1 MEESRIQY
9 EKPFEYEEEL
19 KKKLARQ
26 CELNAELDLENGKV
40 EDVDLGG
47 IDEEQAL
54 ESKVA
59 EAEGPYRTGG
69 DYKR

>member
-1 MEESRIQY
+1 
-9 EKPFEYEEEL
+9 
-19 KKKLARQ
+19 
-26 CELNAELDLENGKV
+26 LENGKV
-40 EDVDLGG
+40 EVVDLGG
-47 IDEEQAL
+47 IDEAQAL